1 MASMFLW
8 ACCYCCCSVAR
19 SCLTLCDPMDCSTAG
34 FPVLHHLPELAQT
47 RVHWVGDAIQPPHP
61 LPFPSPP
68 TFSLSHHQGLL
79 QWEYA
84 KLCGRGNG
92 GYRWKVATQLILRW
106 RLPWVSWVGPVS
118 SQRFLY
124 MKEGGRVV
132 IARVRRGDVMTEAR
146 IREMAAVCE
155 GLRHAAVLL
164 ALMVEEGFTS
174 YRKWVDSETGK
185 DQEASP
191 SRVSRRNA
199 GVSQSTPR
207 SQPSEI

>member
-1 MASMFLW
+1 M
-8 ACCYCCCSVAR
+8 
-19 SCLTLCDPMDCSTAG
+19 
-34 FPVLHHLPELAQT
+34 
-47 RVHWVGDAIQPPHP
+47 
-61 LPFPSPP
+61 
-68 TFSLSHHQGLL
+68 
-79 QWEYA
+79 
-84 KLCGRGNG
+84 
-92 GYRWKVATQLILRW
+92 
-106 RLPWVSWVGPVS
+106 GPVS

-185 DQEASP
+185 RYILSFIVWMWYFT
-191 SRVSRRNA
+191 SH
-199 GVSQSTPR
+199 
-207 SQPSEI
+207 

>member
-1 MASMFLW
+1 
-8 ACCYCCCSVAR
+8 
-19 SCLTLCDPMDCSTAG
+19 
-34 FPVLHHLPELAQT
+34 
-47 RVHWVGDAIQPPHP
+47 
-61 LPFPSPP
+61 
-68 TFSLSHHQGLL
+68 
-79 QWEYA
+79 
-84 KLCGRGNG
+84 
-92 GYRWKVATQLILRW
+92 
-106 RLPWVSWVGPVS
+106 
-118 SQRFLY
+118 

-132 IARVRRGDVMTEAR
+132 IAIVRRGDVMTEAR